1 MAKKP
6 IENICPLSP
15 MQRGLLFHSLH
26 EPELSVY
33 YQSIS
38 LPFTDLDADALREAW
53 TRVIER
59 HSVLRTAFVWEN
71 REEPLQVVFREA
83 KLPWTDLDWRDAAE
97 DEREARLQELL
108 AADRREGFDFKRAP
122 LMRFALIRLS
132 ERESRFVWSSHHIL
146 FDGWSMILVFR
157 EVSALYES
165 IVRGEP
171 LALPPARPYSDYISW
186 LRRQDPAKAEPYWR
200 EAMAGFTTPTPIGN
214 GRTRHDIAADD
225 AFREQDLRLSAEST
239 AALQALAKRNRL
251 TLGAVVQGAWSLL
264 LSRYSGQPDVLFGAT
279 VFGRPADLA
288 GSESMVG
295 LFINALPMRVK
306 VDEDETLL
314 EWLGRLQAQQTTA
327 RQFEHCSLLDVQG
340 WSDLSRGK
348 PMFDSILSLG
358 FSYEGDPGQTA
369 ELDDLNIVTFQ
380 RAHYPLTVRS
390 KQSRDLLL
398 GVTYDRRRFDDGAVA
413 RMIEHLR
420 NLLEGMAYGRAER
433 IRDLALLGDE
443 EQHRMLVEWN
453 ETAAPLDAGK
463 PIAAFFEEQADARP
477 DAPAVTFADVT
488 LTYRELDHRANRL
501 AWHLRGKGVRRG
513 DVVGICLDRS
523 ADMILSMLAILKAG
537 GAYLPLDPEHPA
549 ERLAYM
555 LEDAG
560 ARVVITEE
568 RWSAQLTCAREML
581 VVLEHAAPA
590 IAGESEERLGLE
602 VAGEDTAHVIYTSG
616 STGRPKGVVIPQR
629 GVARLVLGTAY
640 ISLGHDDVVTQTA
653 NAAFD
658 AATFEIWGALLN
670 GCHLVI
676 VPREVTLAPARLAA
690 FVREHGVTVLF
701 LTTALFNQVSREEPS
716 AFASLRNLFFGGEA
730 VDPRAVREV
739 LAHGRPG
746 RLLHV
751 YGPTENTTY
760 STWHL
765 VEHVGEHDVTVPIGR
780 PIDNS
785 TMFVLDARLR
795 PVPAGVAGELYVGGI
810 GLAHGYHGRPDLTA
824 ERFVPSPFGP
834 AGSRLYR
841 TGDHVV
847 QREDGAVEFL
857 GRIDNQVK
865 IRGFRIELGEIEAV
879 LRAEPGVREV
889 VVLARDGAQ
898 GGKRLVAYVVAGPDF
913 DVENLRASLALK
925 LPSYMV
931 PSAFVVMD
939 ALPLTPNG
947 KVHHAA
953 LPAPEQAGS
962 DAHVAPRTPSE
973 ELVAGIWR
981 EVLGVERIGVHDN
994 FFDLGGHSLL
1004 AMQVVSRIGKTFER
1018 EMPTRVLFEEPTVAG
1033 VAAWL
1038 DAHARA
1044 GAASAPIARVARTDN
1059 MPLSFAQERLWFIDR
1074 MLPGSAMYNVPLA
1087 YRLRGELDRAALE
1100 ASLNEIVRRH
1110 ESLRTSFP
1118 PTDDG
1123 QPRQRIHDFE
1133 PRALEL
1139 IEVDSEQTAERLA
1152 QEDADSSFDLFH
1164 GPLFRTKLL
1173 RLGEQDHVLV
1183 MTFHHIVADG
1193 WSLGVFFGELTELY
1207 ETFRRGE
1214 TPRTEEPPIQYADFA
1229 VWQRQWLSGEELER
1243 QLAFWK
1249 EALRDL
1255 PAVLNLPTDRP
1266 RPAVQQ
1272 FVGDHITFALPVQLS
1287 RDLEELSRKEGATLF
1302 LTLLASFHA
1311 LLGRYTGQQRI
1322 AVGTP
1327 VAGRNRVEIESLIG
1341 MFVNTLVLCG
1351 DLEGDPSFR
1360 ELLGRVRAMTMDAF
1374 AHQDLPFEKLVEEL
1388 RPERDLSHAPLFQAM
1403 FVLQNASVGP
1413 LTFGDVSLSPVVLR
1427 RDTAK
1432 FDLTV
1437 SAAQTEEGL
1446 IGEIEYNSVL
1456 FDRATVERM
1465 FRHWQVLLEAVV
1477 RAPETRVS
1485 RVPLLAAEERAHT
1498 IAALNDPRAAFEEGV
1513 TLADLFERQAD
1524 VQPDTVALVYGSES
1538 LTYREL
1544 NRRANQLA
1552 HRLQELHAGP
1562 DVLVGI
1568 YLERRIELVV
1578 AIWAVLKAGAA
1589 YVPLDPAY
1597 PAERI
1602 TAMLGDAEAPVVLTS
1617 TPLLDRLPQHG
1628 GVAVCVD
1635 RLSRTHPF
1643 DPQSPLPTAW
1653 GEGTVSGTTAFC
1665 LDGTAPDRGNPSR
1678 TTRPENLAY
1687 VIYTSGS
1694 TGRPKG
1700 VAIEHRSTVAFAQWA
1715 TASFGE
1721 ELRGE
1726 ALASTSVC
1734 FDVSI
1739 VEMIVPLIAGG
1750 TIVLVENVLDLDTV
1764 RGRNLTIMST
1774 VPSAV
1779 GELLKIGGL
1788 PPTLR
1793 VLNLGGEA
1801 LKRSVVDAV
1810 HERHPHV
1817 RVFNCYGPT
1826 EDTTYTT
1833 VTLAERGETGAPA
1846 IGRPISNSTA
1856 FVLDQNLEPVP
1867 LGIPG
1872 ELYLGGEGLARGY
1885 WNRPDLT
1892 AERFVPSPFG
1902 DGERLY
1908 RVGDLVRH
1916 RKNGQLEYLGRLDH
1930 QVKVRGFRIEL
1941 GEIESVLS
1949 AHPAVAQ
1956 VVVVAHE
1963 DAQLGTRLVCYY
1975 EPKKDRGEAALDL
1988 RAYLKQRLPDYMVP
2002 SVFVEL
2008 ETMPMSPNGKIDRH
2022 RLPAVAAIRS
2032 TRPYVA
2038 PRTDVERKLAAIWAG
2053 VLAVQS
2059 VGVHDNFFDLGG
2071 HSLLA
2076 LRLVARVQKE
2086 LGCTLAVAEL
2096 FHHPTIEELAAAIA
2110 ERGTRT
2116 NAPLVTMRRGGARAP
2131 LFFIHPV
2138 GGGVLC
2144 YAALSRHLHAE
2155 QPFYGI
2161 QSPLMLDGA
2170 EERYENLGDLAA
2182 RYVEIIRGVQP
2193 EGPYRLGGWSLGGV
2207 IAFEIAQQLDRAG
2220 DEVSLLALIDS
2231 HPPDERLR
2239 VLSDADVAAGFAF
2252 DLMAHSPAALAMPY
2266 HRFGT
2271 MSLDERLDL
2280 IMSTARGSDLLD
2292 PDMTA
2297 AQFRRLYETYEANV
2311 RMYGRYEPRVYDGR
2325 IHLFSATEQV
2335 VQAEHVRDAAHGW
2348 NALSAK
2354 DVEVIEVPG
2363 NHHTVVVEPLV
2374 GRIGTRL
2381 NALLEEASSSAQ
2393 VGPLPAGFGSP
2404 ESAIEGEL

>member
-38 LPFTDLDADALREAW
+38 IPFTDVDTDALRQAW

-71 REEPLQVVFREA
+71 REEPLQVVFREP
-83 KLPWTDLDWRDAAE
+83 KLPWTDLDWRDAAD
-97 DEREARLQELL
+97 DERETRLQEFL

-122 LMRFALIRLS
+122 LMRFALIRVS

-165 IVRGEP
+165 IVRGEQ
-171 LALPPARPYSDYISW
+171 LALPAARPYSDYISW

-200 EAMAGFTTPTPIGN
+200 EALAGFTTPTPIGS
-214 GRTRHDIAADD
+214 GRTRHDIADDD

-239 AALQALAKRNRL
+239 AGLQALAKRNRL
-251 TLGAVVQGAWSLL
+251 TLGVLVQGAWSLL

-288 GSESMVG
+288 DSDSMVG

-306 VDEDETLL
+306 VDEDERLL
-314 EWLGRLQAQQTTA
+314 DWLARLQAQQATA
-327 RQFEHCSLLDVQG
+327 REFEHCSLLDVQG
-340 WSDLSRGK
+340 WSELSRGK
-348 PMFDSILSLG
+348 PMFASLLSLG
-358 FSYEGDPGQTA
+358 FSYEGDPGQTE

-398 GVTYDRRRFDDGAVA
+398 GVTYDRRRFDDGAIA

-433 IRDLALLGDE
+433 IRDLVLLSDG
-443 EQHRMLVEWN
+443 EQRRMIVEWN
-453 ETAAPLDAGK
+453 DTAAPLDARK
-463 PIAAFFEEQADARP
+463 PIVAFFEEQADARP
-477 DAPAVTFADVT
+477 DAAAVAAGDVM
-488 LTYRELDHRANRL
+488 LTYRELDRRANRL
-501 AWHLRGKGVRRG
+501 ARHLHSGGVRPG

-523 ADMILSMLAILKAG
+523 ADMIVSMLAVLKTG

-555 LEDAG
+555 VEDAG
-560 ARVVITEE
+560 ARVVIAEE
-568 RWSAQLTCAREML
+568 RWHSQLTCAREAL
-581 VVLEHAAPA
+581 VILEHARPA
-590 IAGESEERLGLE
+590 LDVESDQRLECQATGESTGCI
-602 VAGEDTAHVIYTSG
+602 IYTSG
-616 STGRPKGVVIPQR
+616 STGRPKGVVVPQR
-629 GVARLVLGTAY
+629 AMTRLVREATYVPLR
-640 ISLGHDDVVTQTA
+640 HDDVVAQMA

-658 AATFEIWGALLN
+658 AATFEIWGPLLN
-670 GCHLVI
+670 GGSVVI
-676 VPREVTLAPARLAA
+676 VPREISLSPQRLAD
-690 FVREHGVTVLF
+690 FIQERGVTTLF
-701 LTTALFNQVSREEPS
+701 LTTALFNQISAEKPS
-716 AFASLRNLFFGGEA
+716 AFAPLRHLCFGGEA

-739 LAHGRPG
+739 LAKGRPG

-751 YGPTENTTY
+751 YGPTENATF
-760 STWHL
+760 STWQL

-795 PVPAGVAGELYVGGI
+795 PVPTGVGGELYVGGV
-810 GLAHGYHGRPDLTA
+810 GLAHGYHLRPDLTA
-824 ERFVPSPFGP
+824 ERFVPNPFGP
-834 AGSRLYR
+834 AGSRLYK

-847 QREDGAVEFL
+847 QREDGAVDFI

-879 LRAEPGVREV
+879 LRGEPDVREV
-889 VVLARDGAQ
+889 VVLARDGGQ
-898 GGKRLVAYVVAGPDF
+898 GGKRLVAYVVPGSEV
-913 DVENLRASLALK
+913 DVENLRSSLAAK

-931 PSAFVVMD
+931 PSAFVTLD

-947 KVHHAA
+947 KVDHAA
-953 LPAPEQAGS
+953 LPAPDQAGS
-962 DAHVAPRTPSE
+962 DAHVAPRTPAE

-1018 EMPTRVLFEEPTVAG
+1018 DMPTRVLFEEPTIAG

-1038 DAHARA
+1038 DAHTRSGA
-1044 GAASAPIARVARTDN
+1044 GNPPITRVERTGD

-1087 YRLRGELDRAALE
+1087 YRLRGDLDHAALG

-1123 QPRQRIHDFE
+1123 QPCQRIHEFE

-1139 IEVDSEQTAERLA
+1139 VDLTANADSEHAAERLA
-1152 QEDADSSFDLFH
+1152 QKDADGSFDLFH

-1173 RLGEQDHVLV
+1173 RLGAQDHILV
-1183 MTFHHIVADG
+1183 ITFHHIVADG

-1249 EALRDL
+1249 DALRDL

-1266 RPAVQQ
+1266 RPAIQQ
-1272 FVGDHITFALPVQLS
+1272 FVGGQITFAFPAQLS
-1287 RDLEELSRKEGATLF
+1287 RDLEELSRNERATLF

-1327 VAGRNRVEIESLIG
+1327 VAGRNRVEVENLIG

-1351 DLEGDPSFR
+1351 NLEGDPSFR
-1360 ELLGRVRAMTMDAF
+1360 ELLGRVRTMAMDAF

-1413 LTFGDVSLSPVVLR
+1413 LSFGDVSLSPVVLQ

-1446 IGEIEYNSVL
+1446 VGEIEYNSVL

-1465 FRHWQVLLEAVV
+1465 LRHWQVLLEAVV

-1485 RVPLLAAEERAHT
+1485 RVPLLAADERAHT
-1498 IAALNDPRAAFEEGV
+1498 IAALNDPRATFVEGV
-1513 TLADLFERQAD
+1513 TLADLFERQAAL
-1524 VQPDTVALVYGSES
+1524 QPDAVALVHGSES

-1552 HRLQELHAGP
+1552 HRLQDLHAGP
-1562 DVLVGI
+1562 DVLVGV
-1568 YLERRIELVV
+1568 YLDRRIELVV
-1578 AIWAVLKAGAA
+1578 SIWAVLKAGAA

-1597 PAERI
+1597 PADRI
-1602 TAMLGDAEAPVVLTS
+1602 AAMLGDAAAPVVLTS
-1617 TPLLDRLPQHG
+1617 TSLVDRLPQHS

-1635 RLSRTHPF
+1635 
-1643 DPQSPLPTAW
+1643 
-1653 GEGTVSGTTAFC
+1653 GELAAG
-1665 LDGTAPDRGNPSR
+1665 APDRGNPSR
-1678 TTRPENLAY
+1678 STRPENLAY

-1700 VAIEHRSTVAFAQWA
+1700 VAIEHRSTVVFAQWA
-1715 TASFGE
+1715 TARFGE
-1721 ELRGE
+1721 ELSGE

-1739 VEMIVPLIAGG
+1739 VELIVPLVAGG
-1750 TIVLVENVLDLDTV
+1750 TIVLVENVLDLETV
-1764 RGRNLTIMST
+1764 RDRNLAIMST

-1779 GELLKIGGL
+1779 GELLKSGSL

-1833 VTLAERGETGAPA
+1833 VTLAERGQPGAPT
-1846 IGRPISNSTA
+1846 IGRPISSSTA
-1856 FVLDQNLEPVP
+1856 FVLDTNLEPVP
-1867 LGIPG
+1867 MGVPG

-1885 WNRPDLT
+1885 RNRPDLT

-1908 RVGDLVRH
+1908 RTGDLVRH
-1916 RKNGQLEYLGRLDH
+1916 RKNGELEYLGRLDH

-1956 VVVVAHE
+1956 IVVVAHE

-1975 EPKKDRGEAALDL
+1975 EPKRDRGEATLDL

-2008 ETMPMSPNGKIDRH
+2008 ETMPMSANGKVDRH

-2038 PRTDVERKLAAIWAG
+2038 PRTDVERKLAAVWAG

-2086 LGCTLAVAEL
+2086 LGCALAVAEL
-2096 FHHPTIEELAAAIA
+2096 FHHPTIEELAVVIA
-2110 ERGTRT
+2110 ERGERT
-2116 NAPLVTMRRGGARAP
+2116 NAPLVTMRRGGSRAP

-2144 YAALSRHLHAE
+2144 YAALSRHLHVD

-2170 EERYENLGDLAA
+2170 EERYENLSDLAA

-2193 EGPYRLGGWSLGGV
+2193 DGPYRLGGWSLGGV

-2220 DEVSLLALIDS
+2220 EEVSLLALIDS

-2239 VLSDADVAAGFAF
+2239 ALSDADVAAGFAF
-2252 DLMAHSPAALAMPY
+2252 DLMAHSPAALAMPF
-2266 HRFGT
+2266 HRFGE
-2271 MSLDERLDL
+2271 MSVDERLDR
-2280 IMSTARGSDLLD
+2280 IMRTARSSDLLD

-2297 AQFRRLYETYEANV
+2297 AQFRRLYQTYEANV

-2325 IHLFSATEQV
+2325 IHLFSATEQL
-2335 VQAEHVRDAAHGW
+2335 VQAEHVRTTADGW
-2348 NALSAK
+2348 KLLAK

-2363 NHHTVVVEPLV
+2363 NHHSVVVEPLV
-2374 GRIGTRL
+2374 RRIGVGL
-2381 NALLEEASSSAQ
+2381 NALLEEASSSAHA
-2393 VGPLPAGFGSP
+2393 GSLTAGFGSP
-2404 ESAIEGEL
+2404 ESSIEGEL